1 MITKQI
7 NRSLSIFE
15 DPNSLLLL
23 NIHFAEEFV
32 RAIDGGGHERWRQA
46 FRVCRALQ
54 NNGTLV
60 VGEVEACA
68 ARMADVHIHVDLVAA
83 LRDVGCISPRDY
95 GNMLV
100 FVNRGALAATN
111 KLRGR
116 VIGTAATMIM
126 QIVGPLMDLD
136 VKAWRNAAFE
146 AACGRT
152 VPNPDVPFPVP

>member
-1 MITKQI
+1 
-7 NRSLSIFE
+7 
-15 DPNSLLLL
+15 
-23 NIHFAEEFV
+23 
-32 RAIDGGGHERWRQA
+32 
-46 FRVCRALQ
+46 
-54 NNGTLV
+54 
-60 VGEVEACA
+60 
-68 ARMADVHIHVDLVAA
+68 
-83 LRDVGCISPRDY
+83 VGCISPRDY

-146 AACGRT
+146 ACKRK
-152 VPNPDVPFPVP
+152 VPDPDSQFLCLEALRLPLRANRRDQNTNHLCVPP